1 MKKKILFI
9 IYQLKIGG
17 GAEKV
22 ASELSTQ
29 LSDNYEVSFL
39 TLNDFKEKYLF
50 DGKYYTL
57 KENLNQKGS
66 RINIFMKIK
75 HLLLRF
81 IKIYKAIKSISPD
94 LMISFMDLTNINA
107 IFIKK
112 FFRIKSPLIITVHCN
127 PKIVYRENMRFLNYI
142 IKLLY
147 SSKSVN
153 KIVTISK
160 EIENILEKE
169 YLIDRDKI
177 ITIYNGIN
185 PKKIKNLKDEV
196 ITEYREIF
204 DNDKI
209 IKFITVGRFCEEK
222 GYEYLIKAFSEVRK
236 QIPESKLILIGD
248 GPLYNTIKNLIKK
261 ERLEKDIILLG
272 LRRNPFK
279 YLSKSDIFILSS
291 ITEGLGIVILEA
303 LACEIPIIS
312 TDCVGPKEIL
322 DNGKYGLIVKKMD
335 SKELAEKMIIL
346 ANDKKLLNLYSNQSF
361 KRAEFFDIEKITDLW
376 RNLINSCIN

>member
-1 MKKKILFI
+1 MGQAQCALGLQDKAKKT
-9 IYQLKIGG
+9 Y
-17 GAEKV
+17 
-22 ASELSTQ
+22 
-29 LSDNYEVSFL
+29 
-39 TLNDFKEKYLF
+39 
-50 DGKYYTL
+50 
-57 KENLNQKGS
+57 
-66 RINIFMKIK
+66 
-75 HLLLRF
+75 
-81 IKIYKAIKSISPD
+81 
-94 LMISFMDLTNINA
+94 
-107 IFIKK
+107 
-112 FFRIKSPLIITVHCN
+112 
-127 PKIVYRENMRFLNYI
+127 
-142 IKLLY
+142 
-147 SSKSVN
+147 
-153 KIVTISK
+153 
-160 EIENILEKE
+160 ENILEKE